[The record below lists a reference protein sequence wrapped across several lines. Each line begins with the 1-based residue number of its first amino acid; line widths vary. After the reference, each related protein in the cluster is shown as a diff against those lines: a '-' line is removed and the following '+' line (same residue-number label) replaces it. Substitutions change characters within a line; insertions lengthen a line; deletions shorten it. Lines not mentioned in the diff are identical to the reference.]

1 MIFSPRRRPSWSL
14 ALATW
19 ASLWV
24 STPTVTRT
32 APSRA
37 ILIDAIALLPSH
49 RVDGR
54 PTGWADSTARGL
66 EASLLFGHCSLGWS
80 SLRWSQLRSDPI
92 PYGPRAL
99 IQICRPGLAATA
111 GTTNRA
117 SSDRIGGWLRAPSQY
132 CPPTR
137 SVDHRPCP
145 TEGERWQR

>member
-24 STPTVTRT
+24 STPTVTCT

-37 ILIDAIALLPSH
+37 ILIVAIVLLPSD

-80 SLRWSQLRSDPI
+80 SLRWPQVRVDRS
-92 PYGPRAL
+92 GSRHEARTGSG
-99 IQICRPGLAATA
+99 QTAAATTA

-137 SVDHRPCP
+137 SVDHRPCA
-145 TEGERWQR
+145 TEGERWHR

>member
-80 SLRWSQLRSDPI
+80 SLRWPQVRVDRSGSVS
-92 PYGPRAL
+92 YTHL
-99 IQICRPGLAATA
+99 TL
-111 GTTNRA
+111 
-117 SSDRIGGWLRAPSQY
+117 
-132 CPPTR
+132 PT
-137 SVDHRPCP
+137 
-145 TEGERWQR
+145 